1 MGKSIGGLLGM
12 SKPKM
17 PAPVIVEQPKA
28 SDTGIQSEAAAER
41 LRRQKA
47 QGRQS
52 TLVSSL
58 ADATEDVQAS
68 VRKSTL
74 LGG

>member
-1 MGKSIGGLLGM
+1 MGLNPF

-17 PAPVIVEQPKA
+17 PKPVVVEPPKVT
-28 SDTGIQSEAAAER
+28 DPNIQSEAAAER

-47 QGRQS
+47 KGRES

-58 ADATEDVQAS
+58 ADAVEDV
-68 VRKSTL
+68 KSGTSKSSL
-74 LGG
+74 LGGGR

>member
-1 MGKSIGGLLGM
+1 MGKLFSAP
-12 SKPKM
+12 KPPK
-17 PAPVIVEQPKA
+17 PAVIAPPKPDD
-28 SDTGIQSEAAAER
+28 SVIQTEAAAER

-52 TLVSSL
+52 TLVSSI
-58 ADATEDVQAS
+58 ADSSEDAQAS

-74 LGG
+74 LGGR

>member
-1 MGKSIGGLLGM
+1 MG
-12 SKPKM
+12 SKIFGSPKM
-17 PAPVIVEQPKA
+17 PTPVVVEPPKVDDTAIQTEA
-28 SDTGIQSEAAAER
+28 SAER

-52 TLVSSL
+52 TLVSSI
-58 ADATEDVQAS
+58 ADASEDSMAS